1 MTEVPISKI
10 QLNAARIKAEQMGT
24 LKNSITRGEANLE
37 GFLGEILVAKHIK
50 AQVKNTYNY
59 DLIKDGRKIDVKTK
73 RCTSE
78 PRADYECSIAAYN
91 TKQKCDYYIFV
102 RILEDHSRGWILGM
116 IKKDEYFKRARFCK
130 EGETDPKSHLGWK
143 FKADCYNLEI
153 KELYECKQ
161 VETNRNS
168 A

>member
-1 MTEVPISKI
+1 MIEVPISKI

-50 AQVKNTYNY
+50 AQVKNTYDY

-73 RCTSE
+73 RCTSP

-102 RILEDHSRGWILGM
+102 RILEDHSRGWILGGM
-116 IKKDEYFKRARFCK
+116 PKEDYFKKSRFCK
-130 EGETDPKSHLGWK
+130 KGKIDEKSNLGWT

-153 KELYECKQ
+153 KELEEIK
-161 VETNRNS
+161 
-168 A
+168 